1 MKHINITNAD
11 IVKNM
16 SDDAKHNLARHCI
29 NNGMAPEEFI
39 NNIRKVTVNVV
50 NCAIDLCNDFFKT
63 PAGKEYL
70 NMRERIDRMGE
81 K

>member
-1 MKHINITNAD
+1 MKHTNITNAD

-16 SDDAKHNLARHCI
+16 SDDAKHNLACHCI
-29 NNGMAPEEFI
+29 NNGMEPEEFI
-39 NNIRKVTVNVV
+39 NNIRKVTVNFV

>member
-16 SDDAKHNLARHCI
+16 SDDAKHNLACHCI

-39 NNIRKVTVNVV
+39 NNIRKVTVNFV

-70 NMRERIDRMGE
+70 NMRDGVSIDL
-81 K
+81 

>member
-16 SDDAKHNLARHCI
+16 SDDAKHNLACHCI
-29 NNGMAPEEFI
+29 NNGMAPEKFI

-50 NCAIDLCNDFFKT
+50 NCAIDLCNDFLKVQLV
-63 PAGKEYL
+63 KS
-70 NMRERIDRMGE
+70 I
-81 K
+81 

>member
-1 MKHINITNAD
+1 MKHTNITNAD

-16 SDDAKHNLARHCI
+16 SDDAKHNLACHCI

-39 NNIRKVTVNVV
+39 NNIRKVTVNFV

-63 PAGKEYL
+63 SAGKEYL

>member
-16 SDDAKHNLARHCI
+16 SDDAKHNLACHCI

-39 NNIRKVTVNVV
+39 NNIRKVTVNFV
-50 NCAIDLCNDFFKT
+50 NCAIDLCNDFSKT
-63 PAGKEYL
+63 PAVKEYL

>member
-1 MKHINITNAD
+1 MNKEIVIYRHKTNKDIYLIRNWINA
-11 IVKNM
+11 
-16 SDDAKHNLARHCI
+16 
-29 NNGMAPEEFI
+29 G
-39 NNIRKVTVNVV
+39 
-50 NCAIDLCNDFFKT
+50 DLCNDFFES

>member
-16 SDDAKHNLARHCI
+16 SDDAKHNLACQCI
-29 NNGMAPEEFI
+29 VNDVEPESFI
-39 NNIRKVTVNVV
+39 ENTRKIIVNVV
-50 NCAIDLCNDFFKT
+50 NCTIDLLNDFFES

>member
-1 MKHINITNAD
+1 MKHTNITNAD

-16 SDDAKHNLARHCI
+16 SDDAKHNLACHCI
-29 NNGMAPEEFI
+29 NNGMAPEKFI

-50 NCAIDLCNDFFKT
+50 NSAIDICNNFFES